1 MPCTFIHSNIANL
14 PWLAVLDVIETHY
27 KETFVLQMSNAT
39 MWIIKHTCDRITS
52 EIVYYAN
59 ILSIYKNEFNKNLLG
74 KLRLNNFFI

>member
-14 PWLAVLDVIETHY
+14 PWLAALDVIETHY
-27 KETFVLQMSNAT
+27 KESFVLQMSNAT

-59 ILSIYKNEFNKNLLG
+59 ILSIYKNEFNKNLSG